1 METKEL
7 ENHLRRLDQTVLALG
22 QSIQNA
28 RNRIAQC
35 QIQADHLESQA
46 HSLMSMASNEEDGG
60 AAAQLYSQANA
71 CMNQASS
78 YRMQAENLQSQAE
91 GMMSELNGHKSEYQ
105 SYMSEG
111 QTNLSNLKIAADQ
124 LTSIAGNKYGASK
137 IREALS
143 ATKQRMIYN
152 QNLVNGCQKRISWI
166 EQLCGS
172 SGDSYVNVK
181 RR

>member
-7 ENHLRRLDQTVLALG
+7 ENNLRYLDQTVLALG

-28 RNRIAQC
+28 RNSIAQC
-35 QIQADHLESQA
+35 QLQADRLEGQA
-46 HSLMSMASNEEDGG
+46 HSLMSMASSEEDGG
-60 AAAQLYSQANA
+60 AAAQLYSQATA
-71 CMNQASS
+71 CMNQASA
-78 YRMQAENLQSQAE
+78 YKMQAENLQSHAD
-91 GMMSELNGHKSEYQ
+91 GMISELNGHKSEYQ
-105 SYMSEG
+105 SYMAEG

-124 LTSIAGNKYGASK
+124 LTSIAGNKYGAAK

-152 QNLVNGCQKRISWI
+152 QNLVNGCQKRINWI

-172 SGDSYVNVK
+172 SGDSYAKVK